1 MEAPWKDQLALLDLQ
16 ELDTKITK
24 LVSRRKK
31 LPQLA
36 RLTELT
42 ESNKQLAAKL
52 TELSTLKT
60 DKKRAITALENEV
73 AGIETRRKTQQNR
86 LDNGQGSP
94 KELLRLQT
102 EIQQMNKRVEDLEG
116 QLLAVMSEVEHLDA
130 VDQKISQRQA
140 EYAQETITLKE
151 EVEGENSQIGE
162 ELKELENQRNQ
173 RIAGI
178 DSDLLDLYENIKL
191 QTGGVGAI
199 KVVAGRPVGYNLSF
213 SVAETARLRAAKP
226 EEVITS
232 EDEGY
237 LLIRCP
243 Q

>member
-102 EIQQMNKRVEDLEG
+102 EIQQMNKRVEDLEA
-116 QLLAVMSEVEHLDA
+116 QLLAVMSEVEQLDA
-130 VDQKISQRQA
+130 VGQK
-140 EYAQETITLKE
+140 
-151 EVEGENSQIGE
+151 
-162 ELKELENQRNQ
+162 
-173 RIAGI
+173 
-178 DSDLLDLYENIKL
+178 
-191 QTGGVGAI
+191 
-199 KVVAGRPVGYNLSF
+199 NLSAT
-213 SVAETARLRAAKP
+213 SRIRSGNHQSEGRSRRGKLSNRRGTKRVRKP
-226 EEVITS
+226 A
-232 EDEGY
+232 
-237 LLIRCP
+237 
-243 Q
+243 

>member
-60 DKKRAITALENEV
+60 DKKRAISALENEV

-86 LDNGQGSP
+86 LDSGQ
-94 KELLRLQT
+94 RLT
-102 EIQQMNKRVEDLEG
+102 KRV
-116 QLLAVMSEVEHLDA
+116 
-130 VDQKISQRQA
+130 A
-140 EYAQETITLKE
+140 EIA
-151 EVEGENSQIGE
+151 N
-162 ELKELENQRNQ
+162 RNP
-173 RIAGI
+173 AN
-178 DSDLLDLYENIKL
+178 E
-191 QTGGVGAI
+191 
-199 KVVAGRPVGYNLSF
+199 
-213 SVAETARLRAAKP
+213 
-226 EEVITS
+226 
-232 EDEGY
+232 
-237 LLIRCP
+237 
-243 Q
+243 